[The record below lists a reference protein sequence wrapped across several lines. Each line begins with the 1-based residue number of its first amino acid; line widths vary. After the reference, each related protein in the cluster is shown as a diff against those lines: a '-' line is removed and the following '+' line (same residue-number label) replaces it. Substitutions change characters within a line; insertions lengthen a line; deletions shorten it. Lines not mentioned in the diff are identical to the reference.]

1 MTGQTD
7 SPTTLKAAASTS
19 VDKQADDAN
28 DGDAADE
35 SNAAAA
41 AAAQTTTTVDKYEQF
56 KGDPEKMQQMK
67 EFVNS
72 LLESAEKEAELK
84 LAQRKVRTN

>member
-35 SNAAAA
+35 SNAAA